1 MTTDH
6 TQRYARSWRSHH
18 VGGDGGE
25 EQEGLEAVSM
35 EKGKSAG
42 TRRMIK
48 EERGAQTIVIGCLV
62 VCWGDQGRE
71 RKEWTKNENKAFA
84 KQSSYNFASA

>member
-1 MTTDH
+1 
-6 TQRYARSWRSHH
+6 
-18 VGGDGGE
+18 
-25 EQEGLEAVSM
+25 
-35 EKGKSAG
+35 
-42 TRRMIK
+42 MIK